1 MDTLFGNFR
10 GYFHSLNPC
19 LAVLFGILALIIVEK
34 ICGNIKHIDSTALK
48 IDEVKIEWF
57 DSYKKIARLTSQGNK
72 LIGLKL
78 TKTSGLND
86 GDILALENSEA
97 IVISIIPTS
106 TICVGLH
113 DLGSVAHF
121 CYEIGNLHAPLFF
134 TQNTQEFHTPF
145 EPVVQRMLERLKIDF
160 QKKPCILESKNRLQ
174 SLFMKEPQML
184 YSPNFEIAFKKA

>member
-1 MDTLFGNFR
+1 M
-10 GYFHSLNPC
+10 
-19 LAVLFGILALIIVEK
+19 IIVEK

-97 IVISIIPTS
+97 IVVSIIPTS
-106 TICVGLH
+106 AFAWVCTTWEVWLTFAMR
-113 DLGSVAHF
+113 LGIST
-121 CYEIGNLHAPLFF
+121 L
-134 TQNTQEFHTPF
+134 
-145 EPVVQRMLERLKIDF
+145 
-160 QKKPCILESKNRLQ
+160 
-174 SLFMKEPQML
+174 L
-184 YSPNFEIAFKKA
+184 YSLHKIRKSFTHPLNQWCKECLKGLR